1 MEDISV
7 EVRIGVQHAHRELML
22 ESNQTSDDIQELVS
36 RALDGQESV
45 LVLVDDRGRRVVVP
59 ADKLAFVEIGEESAR
74 RVGFG
79 AGST

>member
-1 MEDISV
+1 M

-79 AGST
+79 AGSS